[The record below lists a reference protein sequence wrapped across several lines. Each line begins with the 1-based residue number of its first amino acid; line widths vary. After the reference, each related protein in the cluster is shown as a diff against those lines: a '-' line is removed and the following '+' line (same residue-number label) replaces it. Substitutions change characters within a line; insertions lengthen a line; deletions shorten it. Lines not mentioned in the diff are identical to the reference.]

1 MAESSGQVRITWLG
15 HAAVKITSPGGKE
28 ILIDPWVLNNPATP
42 ADHKRIERLDLML
55 ITHGHFDHIA
65 DAVEIATAT
74 KPQVVGIFETCH
86 WLQSK
91 GVENTNPMNKGGS
104 QQVAGITVSMTN
116 AVHSCGITDGD
127 QIIYGGE
134 AAGYVLRL
142 EDGFTLYHSGDTAL
156 FSDMRLIGELYSPEL
171 ALLPI
176 GDLYTMDPRQA
187 ARACAFLGVKR
198 VIPLHFGTF
207 PALTGTPAAFREEL
221 RSAAPGVELI
231 ELKPGQTL

>member
-65 DAVEIATAT
+65 DAVEIAKAT

-91 GVENTNPMNKGGS
+91 GVENTNAMNKGGS
-104 QQVAGITVSMTN
+104 QQVAGVTIYMTN

-156 FSDMRLIGELYSPEL
+156 FGDMRLIGELYSPEL

-176 GDLYTMDPRQA
+176 GDLFTMDPRQA